1 MDHLKI
7 WHIFATVAGMTLLA
21 GCAAQP
27 QGKQATEPLVL
38 AGAMRADV
46 MQATRET
53 LSAMHFHIDK
63 FDVESGIVHTKP
75 LRGAQFFELW
85 RNDNVGAFN
94 AAEANLNT
102 IRRFVELRV
111 AQRDGSL
118 SVDCSV
124 WVQRLSLP
132 ENQVASVSQAY
143 RMHSQSTP
151 SVQRLEL
158 EREQKKS
165 MAWID
170 LGRDGRLETEILKRI
185 ERKVQHRKE
194 DNEA

>member
-7 WHIFATVAGMTLLA
+7 GHIFATVAGLALLV
-21 GCAAQP
+21 GCAAKP
-27 QGKQATEPLVL
+27 QGQQATEPLVL
-38 AGAMRADV
+38 AGATRADV

-53 LSAMHFHIDK
+53 VSAMHFHIDK
-63 FDVESGIVHTKP
+63 FDVESGVVHTKP

-85 RNDNVGAFN
+85 RNDNVGGFN

-102 IRRFVELRV
+102 IRRFVELRI
-111 AQRDGSL
+111 AERDSAL
-118 SVDCSV
+118 HVDCSV

-132 ENQVASVSQAY
+132 ENEVASVSQAY

-158 EREQKKS
+158 EREQKKG
-165 MAWID
+165 MAWVD
-170 LGRDGRLETEILKRI
+170 LGRDARLEAEILKRI
-185 ERKVQHRKE
+185 ESKMKHQKE

>member
-1 MDHLKI
+1 MNHLKI
-7 WHIFATVAGMTLLA
+7 WHILATVAGTALLA

-27 QGKQATEPLVL
+27 QGQQATEPLSL
-38 AGAMRADV
+38 AAVPRADV
-46 MQATRET
+46 MQAARET
-53 LSAMHFHIDK
+53 LSAMHFSIDK
-63 FDVESGIVHTKP
+63 FDVESGVVHTKP
-75 LRGAQFFELW
+75 LRAAQFFEFW
-85 RNDNVGAFN
+85 RNDNVGAFS

-102 IRRFVELRV
+102 IRRFVELRI
-111 AQRDGSL
+111 AERDDGL
-118 SVDCSV
+118 HVDCNV

-158 EREQKKS
+158 EREQQKS

-170 LGRDGRLETEILKRI
+170 MGRDARLEAKILKRI
-185 ERKVQHRKE
+185 ESKVQHRK
-194 DNEA
+194 

>member
-7 WHIFATVAGMTLLA
+7 RHVFATVAGLALLA
-21 GCAAQP
+21 GCAAQR
-27 QGKQATEPLVL
+27 QGQWATEPFPL
-38 AGAMRADV
+38 GAVPRADV
-46 MQATRET
+46 MQAARET
-53 LSAMHFHIDK
+53 LSELRFHIDK

-75 LRGAQFFELW
+75 LRGGQFFEFW
-85 RNDNVGAFN
+85 RNDNVGGFN
-94 AAEANLNT
+94 TAEANLNT
-102 IRRFVELRV
+102 IRRFVELRI
-111 AQRDGSL
+111 AERNGSL
-118 SVDCSV
+118 HVGCHA

-132 ENQVASVSQAY
+132 ENEVASVSQAY

-170 LGRDGRLETEILKRI
+170 LGRDGRLEAEILKRI
-185 ERKVQHRKE
+185 ERKMEHRKE
-194 DNEA
+194 DSEA